1 MLHKRHTVTRITQL
15 QKYHSDQN
23 ATQIIDKKHE
33 RLPPVEIRSHP
44 SSGNKEDNFGVTPPV
59 EIRSHPQWK
68 LRVTPPVEIRKIT
81 YDSGLTPTVEIC
93 MVILKF
99 NK

>member
-1 MLHKRHTVTRITQL
+1 MLHKRHTVTRITRL

-33 RLPPVEIRSHP
+33 RLPPVEIKSHP
-44 SSGNKEDNFGVTPPV
+44 SSGNKEDNFG
-59 EIRSHPQWK
+59 
-68 LRVTPPVEIRKIT
+68 VTPPVEIRKIT

>member
-33 RLPPVEIRSHP
+33 RL
-44 SSGNKEDNFGVTPPV
+44 T
-59 EIRSHPQWK
+59 PQWK

-81 YDSGLTPTVEIC
+81 LESPPVEI
-93 MVILKF
+93 KSHPQW
-99 NK
+99 K

>member
-1 MLHKRHTVTRITQL
+1 
-15 QKYHSDQN
+15 
-23 ATQIIDKKHE
+23 
-33 RLPPVEIRSHP
+33 VEIKSHP
-44 SSGNKEDNFGVTPPV
+44 SSGNKEDNFGVTPSGNKEDNFGVTPPV

>member
-33 RLPPVEIRSHP
+33 RLTPQWKLR
-44 SSGNKEDNFGVTPPV
+44 VTPPV
-59 EIRSHPQWK
+59 EIRKITLES
-68 LRVTPPVEIRKIT
+68 PPVEIRKIT